1 MSEGVWDWDFTRT
14 GLKLHVLE
22 AIGPPE
28 INAGGA
34 DLQWW
39 RDLVAEQLAAQ
50 LQARQICSW
59 WSETCWID
67 AHLDR
72 SEEQPS
78 VPAWLERREAP
89 AMAEL
94 LQRGAAARWRDV
106 AELVMVARISA
117 GAVGARR
124 RCSHR
129 EEERE
134 RKKRKERKKEEE
146 EEEEERRRRRRWQ
159 CRWCCVGGQEA
170 QD

>member
-1 MSEGVWDWDFTRT
+1 
-14 GLKLHVLE
+14 
-22 AIGPPE
+22 
-28 INAGGA
+28 
-34 DLQWW
+34 
-39 RDLVAEQLAAQ
+39 
-50 LQARQICSW
+50 
-59 WSETCWID
+59 
-67 AHLDR
+67 
-72 SEEQPS
+72 
-78 VPAWLERREAP
+78 
-89 AMAEL
+89 MAEL